1 MLRLGLKCYSK
12 EMTFRK
18 LRLSSLRF
26 FLHGQAQHV
35 FALYELLLN
44 NALGVALA
52 GSPTDREPVWLDRQC
67 MPARGVRTRR
77 GYVPVRGAL
86 VPRLP
91 PAHGVFCFPQKFL
104 FLDITGLG
112 PTALAK
118 AGNQL
123 EIYIYLNRSSI
134 DLEQNVTAGTLKLG
148 CSPVVNLYQ
157 QRCEPVALTHRSSE
171 YRVVPDARRPLAHE
185 IYAVDRVVATS
196 PNNEQFEYRPF
207 YSFKHGGD
215 RRQAKRSGTPAG
227 SGPRAKPGIPT
238 REPRSTFR
246 WSIWIFR
253 PRPRWAGRWTWRRPV
268 SIATCRTG

>member
-1 MLRLGLKCYSK
+1 M
-12 EMTFRK
+12 
-18 LRLSSLRF
+18 
-26 FLHGQAQHV
+26 
-35 FALYELLLN
+35 
-44 NALGVALA
+44 ALA

-67 MPARGVRTRR
+67 IQPVGFARDEGMFPYATRLFL
-77 GYVPVRGAL
+77 GY
-86 VPRLP
+86 RLLSEL
-91 PAHGVFCFPQKFL
+91 FCFPQKFL

-134 DLEQNVTAGTLKLG
+134 DLEQNVTASTLKLG
-148 CSPVVNLYQ
+148 CSPIVNLYQ

-171 YRVVPDARRPLAHE
+171 YRIVPDVAGPLAHE

-215 RRQAKRSGTPAG
+215 RRQAKRFWHARRQRAESKAGHPDPGTEIYLSLVDLDFSPSAPVGWTLDVETTCLNRDLPHRLTLPPGQSCFRLTQG
-227 SGPRAKPGIPT
+227 SPLALSSASAAGPR
-238 REPRSTFR
+238 
-246 WSIWIFR
+246 R
-253 PRPRWAGRWTWRRPV
+253 PSGRRT
-268 SIATCRTG
+268 ATGPCGD